1 MMMARRRKERSLG
14 EMISTVC
21 FYVVGVY
28 FVFEGAALRDA
39 GAEMLRYTGMWL
51 AGLACI
57 LGGARF
63 LIADLVAQVRATR
76 R

>member
-1 MMMARRRKERSLG
+1 MGRRRRERSLG

-28 FVFEGAALRDA
+28 FVFEGAALRDE
-39 GAEMLRYTGMWL
+39 GSQPIKYIGMWL
-51 AGLACI
+51 AGLAC
-57 LGGARF
+57 LFGGARF
-63 LIADLVAQVRATR
+63 LIANLVAQVKATR

>member
-39 GAEMLRYTGMWL
+39 GAEMLRYTGMGL
-51 AGLACI
+51 AGLACL

>member
-1 MMMARRRKERSLG
+1 MARRHRERSLG

-28 FVFEGAALRDA
+28 FVFEGAALRDV
-39 GAEMLRYTGMWL
+39 GAEPLRYIGMWL
-51 AGLACI
+51 AGLACL

-63 LIADLVAQVRATR
+63 LISDLVAQVKATR

>member
-1 MMMARRRKERSLG
+1 MARRRKEQSLG

-28 FVFEGAALRDA
+28 FVFEGVALREE
-39 GAEMLRYTGMWL
+39 GNEPLRSIGMWL
-51 AGLACI
+51 TGLAC
-57 LGGARF
+57 LFGGARF
-63 LIADLVAQVRATR
+63 LIANLVAQIKATR

>member
-1 MMMARRRKERSLG
+1 MARRRRERSLG

-28 FVFEGAALRDA
+28 FVFEGVALRDE
-39 GAEMLRYTGMWL
+39 GGEPLRYIGMWL
-51 AGLACI
+51 AGLACMF
-57 LGGARF
+57 GGARF
-63 LIADLVAQVRATR
+63 LIADLVAQVKATR